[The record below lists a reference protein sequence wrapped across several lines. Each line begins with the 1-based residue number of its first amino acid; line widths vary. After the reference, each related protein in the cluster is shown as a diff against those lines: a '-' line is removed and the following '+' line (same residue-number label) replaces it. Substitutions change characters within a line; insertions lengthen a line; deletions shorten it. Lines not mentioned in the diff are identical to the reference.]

1 MAFDLTSNEK
11 SRAAPQMS
19 HAVYLFLSA
28 FTAVSGEIAQIS
40 DQKRR
45 LSCAGTLRV
54 RGDDPE
60 ADIAAKF
67 IRDAEADLAA
77 SERRLGYGPSVWEQ
91 LERLPTYR
99 EDRRHRSLYRAFVH
113 LIADDFS
120 WFAAAAAAFYEADV
134 PVAPVGCQVV
144 TGVEEIASA
153 TRRTPAGVLRLIQG
167 DKLPVYTV
175 DGEPTST
182 HAMLRPHR
190 RYGVSAIAA

>member
-54 RGDDPE
+54 RGHD
-60 ADIAAKF
+60 ADAAKPKLVL
-67 IRDAEADLAA
+67 DAET
-77 SERRLGYGPSVWEQ
+77 ERQLGYGPSVWEQ
-91 LERLPTYR
+91 IERLPNYR
-99 EDRRHRSLYRAFVH
+99 EDRRHRSLYRAFTRM
-113 LIADDFS
+113 IAADFS
-120 WFAAAAAAFYEADV
+120 WFATAAERFYEADV
-134 PVAPVGCQVV
+134 PVAPVGRQVV
-144 TGVEEIASA
+144 TGVEEIATA

-167 DKLPVYTV
+167 GKLPVYEVEGT
-175 DGEPTST
+175 PTST

-190 RYGVSAIAA
+190 RYGETAIAA